1 MPESGIVRRGT
12 LDLETKSLAQ
22 LLGQEERE
30 RVTMR
35 ALLSFMPAAAA
46 AATRL
51 SVCFTA
57 DIGLNIVT
65 SADVQGFDADM
76 RAEMYHRG
84 GKRKRQTRK
93 CRRRRGLHGENTN

>member
-1 MPESGIVRRGT
+1 
-12 LDLETKSLAQ
+12 
-22 LLGQEERE
+22 
-30 RVTMR
+30 MR

-76 RAEMYHRG
+76 RAEILDRRLQQPYHLRAVAW
-84 GKRKRQTRK
+84 
-93 CRRRRGLHGENTN
+93 